1 MFGWFNI
8 AVAPWMYRFWW
19 VLVRLAVV
27 GLGLVLLDQFT
38 PRRLELPVR
47 AGLLISALA
56 FLLNLGSVWRFIMIV
71 FGAQGRYLMPTVASI
86 SLLLMLGLSRF
97 FPGGL
102 PLGRWGP
109 ALAGIVGAVHVAL
122 TLISLFAFIL
132 PAYAL
137 PEVVA
142 ESDLPPDMTRLN
154 VSFEGT
160 PIRVLGG
167 YIEANGAHPGAS
179 VPVSLYW
186 QATEAPRQDYITFLQ
201 ILGRDMEPIA
211 GVDCYPGRGNFPPT
225 LWQPGVI
232 YRDRY
237 ELPLAAN
244 AEVPTAAALHVGL
257 YDEEKRRMMMTRSP
271 GQLPLELALLDV
283 MAVRPPEPLSDEV
296 THSVDV
302 DLGEAI
308 TLVGYDLSATRLKPG
323 DTLTVTLVWRARTPV
338 ETDYTVFVHL
348 TDANGGLLTQSDHP
362 PVGGAYPT
370 SLWEAGDVVH
380 DPHRLT
386 FGRSA
391 APGACI
397 LSMGMYHSRTEE
409 RLPAYRR
416 EGGGRFENDIIAV
429 GGVKIE

>member
-1 MFGWFNI
+1 
-8 AVAPWMYRFWW
+8 
-19 VLVRLAVV
+19 
-27 GLGLVLLDQFT
+27 
-38 PRRLELPVR
+38 
-47 AGLLISALA
+47 
-56 FLLNLGSVWRFIMIV
+56 
-71 FGAQGRYLMPTVASI
+71 
-86 SLLLMLGLSRF
+86 
-97 FPGGL
+97 
-102 PLGRWGP
+102 
-109 ALAGIVGAVHVAL
+109 
-122 TLISLFAFIL
+122 
-132 PAYAL
+132 
-137 PEVVA
+137 
-142 ESDLPPDMTRLN
+142 
-154 VSFEGT
+154 
-160 PIRVLGG
+160 
-167 YIEANGAHPGAS
+167 
-179 VPVSLYW
+179 
-186 QATEAPRQDYITFLQ
+186 
-201 ILGRDMEPIA
+201 MEPIA

-237 ELPLAAN
+237 ELPVAAD

-283 MAVRPPEPLSDEV
+283 MTVRPHEPLSDEV
-296 THSVDV
+296 THSVDAY
-302 DLGEAI
+302 LGEAI

-323 DTLTVTLVWRARTPV
+323 DALTVTLVWRARATV

-348 TDANGGLLTQSDHP
+348 TDAEGGLLTQSDHP

-386 FGRSA
+386 LGRST
-391 APGACI
+391 APGACV

-409 RLPAYRR
+409 RLPAYKR